1 MFMEYLPAPFL
12 SLLIDDCIAK
22 GKDYHGG
29 GARYNTNYIQ
39 GVGTGTI
46 TDILTSIKYNVY
58 DQKHVSLAE
67 LIKSL
72 DKNFE
77 GSEPLRQRFL
87 NKTPKYGN
95 DDDYADNIMKRI
107 FETYFEA
114 VEGRPTVR
122 GGKYRINMLP
132 TTVHVYFGK
141 VTGAT
146 ADGRKAGEPV
156 SEGVSPVQGADRK
169 GPTAVI
175 KSVSKMD
182 HIRTGGT
189 LLNQKFTPQL
199 LADEE
204 GLRNLGHLV
213 RSYFRMD
220 GHHVQFNVVTAETL
234 RDAQKHPEKFRDLI
248 VRVAGYSD
256 YFVDC
261 GVELQNEIIRRTEHQ
276 EF

>member
-1 MFMEYLPAPFL
+1 MSAWPNSSSA
-12 SLLIDDCIAK
+12 
-22 GKDYHGG
+22 
-29 GARYNTNYIQ
+29 
-39 GVGTGTI
+39 
-46 TDILTSIKYNVY
+46 
-58 DQKHVSLAE
+58 
-67 LIKSL
+67 L

-114 VEGRPTVR
+114 VDGRPTVR

-175 KSVSKMD
+175 KSVGKMD
-182 HIRTGGT
+182 HVRTGGT

-234 RDAQKHPEKFRDLI
+234 RDAQKHPEKYRDLI